1 MKLSD
6 IKGDRVFDVIADLID
21 PVASIAQDAQAAAL
35 FRPAEGEQTSR
46 AQRLRAA
53 LPALLRTH
61 KQDLTAILSTIQGVS
76 AEEYR
81 AGLNLGVLLRDC
93 LELLNDP
100 QFSELFPSA
109 QTETQPGSAQ
119 ANTEALPL

>member
-1 MKLSD
+1 M
-6 IKGDRVFDVIADLID
+6 RRFADFGRSNLWR
-21 PVASIAQDAQAAAL
+21 PTVVARTRGSQWQSAL
-35 FRPAEGEQTSR
+35 PTR

>member
-21 PVASIAQDAQAAAL
+21 P
-35 FRPAEGEQTSR
+35 
-46 AQRLRAA
+46 
-53 LPALLRTH
+53 
-61 KQDLTAILSTIQGVS
+61 AILSTIQGVS

-109 QTETQPGSAQ
+109 QTEMQPGSAQ